1 MKKKLIWNPA
11 RFFFHYIG
19 TEKLEAL
26 AKEGWVVERL
36 RLGGLLFQ
44 LTEDKPKEV
53 QYHLEFQ
60 PIQKV
65 EEDTPPLEEG
75 WELVDTVDYTQVYQG
90 SSEALPKETSY
101 ELLLGQLRQ
110 EGYSLGKYTIISILF
125 LVSFFILHMRADW
138 ALVQMI
144 LLGGIMMLSITAIL
158 MLTLYIVNKFRQHN
172 LKNM

>member
-60 PIQKV
+60 PIQEV
-65 EEDTPPLEEG
+65 EEDMSQLDEG
-75 WELVDTVDYTQVYQG
+75 WGLVDAVDYTQVYQG
-90 SSEALPKETSY
+90 SSEALPKETLY
-101 ELLLGQLRQ
+101 KQLLGQLNQ
-110 EGYSLGKYTIISILF
+110 EGRSLGKYTIISSLF
-125 LVSFFILHMRADW
+125 LVLFFILHMRTDW

-144 LLGGIMMLSITAIL
+144 LLGGIMMLSITVVL
-158 MLTLYIVNKFRQHN
+158 MLTLYIVNKYRQYN